1 MRKLIP
7 FISTLL
13 LIINFGCNIPKHN
26 PMDHPVVELSLVP
39 QTTQDKF
46 SFPKKYSTYPVFSTA
61 EISKKYY
68 LNKLKSFKGIPKL
81 DTFLLQTESFK
92 TGKFFLEIS
101 YFSEKKKELSFYRDS
116 LEIFDNEN
124 LNIISGFKGNE
135 QIIIADL
142 NNNKDFSDDHIFEFS
157 KEEKKL
163 IKNKDS
169 VVEYKYNSKG
179 SISNQVFK
187 RDIKIYPDPNSFY
200 AQFLK
205 DSLNKSLAT
214 SFELMDLRKGQLKID
229 TSIYD
234 VAMQG
239 YVKNRVSIS
248 VKPISVLFSD
258 QDTGFNE
265 NFYYSVGDTLLLAN
279 DFYKIDSVSNN
290 LSKLHFS
297 LIKNIDEY
305 RGKRLGVKI
314 KNYNLTSLT
323 NHTTTIKEF
332 SANKNFILLDFWGT
346 WCVPCLKSLPNLKK
360 LHQDNEDVAVISI
373 ALDESIDVV
382 KDFSIKNNMDWNH
395 AYVDS
400 NNRKGIITDL
410 RIKEYPTF
418 ILLDNNLKILYRGS
432 SEVALK
438 NIEKMLI
445 SNSSSKTLNH

>member
-1 MRKLIP
+1 M
-7 FISTLL
+7 
-13 LIINFGCNIPKHN
+13 
-26 PMDHPVVELSLVP
+26 
-39 QTTQDKF
+39 
-46 SFPKKYSTYPVFSTA
+46 
-61 EISKKYY
+61 
-68 LNKLKSFKGIPKL
+68 
-81 DTFLLQTESFK
+81 
-92 TGKFFLEIS
+92 
-101 YFSEKKKELSFYRDS
+101 KKKELSFYRDS

-205 DSLNKSLAT
+205 YSLNKSLAT

>member
-101 YFSEKKKELSFYRDS
+101 YFSEKKELSFYRDS

-332 SANKNFILLDFWGT
+332 SANKNFILLDFW
-346 WCVPCLKSLPNLKK
+346 
-360 LHQDNEDVAVISI
+360 
-373 ALDESIDVV
+373 V